1 MDVSFWMSVADSYTS
16 LIIIPQSDN
25 HPQLERSFISKM
37 ASCLH
42 IQYRLTAMAVPPN
55 MGFLRWKIVEN
66 TNNAS
71 RNMVNHKHNVPHEG
85 SP

>member
-1 MDVSFWMSVADSYTS
+1 MMSHFECQADSK
-16 LIIIPQSDN
+16 IPQSF
-25 HPQLERSFISKM
+25 PPGQLERSFISKM

-42 IQYRLTAMAVPPN
+42 ADSYGSNTKHGV
-55 MGFLRWKIVEN
+55 FRWKIVEN

-85 SP
+85 KWL